1 MPISHLESLI
11 YGVLIGI
18 GAVAIALL
26 WTVLP

>member
-1 MPISHLESLI
+1 MFSHLESFV

-18 GAVAIALL
+18 GAVAIALM